1 MAHETTQLDPAP
13 VTPLSFENA
22 TPRAPRLRLAPA
34 RAGRGVMDGGW
45 WPRSRDTTA
54 ELTELV
60 AALTEPGDK
69 VTRVNIDFDDWDAI
83 PLRIT
88 VLGREVRVGWL
99 AHRDHVVAV
108 TSGRADA
115 VLLLVIPPGATPSS
129 AEAALAR
136 SAVETGAALPQEI
149 LASCD
154 ISTRR
159 G

>member
-1 MAHETTQLDPAP
+1 MARETTQLDLA
-13 VTPLSFENA
+13 LA
-22 TPRAPRLRLAPA
+22 TPSSAESAMPPAPRLRLAPG

-45 WPRSRDTTA
+45 WPRSRNTTA

-60 AALTEPGDK
+60 AALTEPGNT

-83 PLRIT
+83 PLRII
-88 VLGREVRVGWL
+88 VRGREVRVGWL
-99 AHRDHVVAV
+99 AHREHMVAV
-108 TSGRADA
+108 TTGRADPI
-115 VLLLVIPPGATPSS
+115 LLLVIPPGAAPSS

-136 SAVETGAALPQEI
+136 SVVETGVAMPQEI